1 MRCTYPSY
9 ETYLSVRFDV
19 SMEEKIANYC
29 LSIVNSI
36 NLLHDKNLYGQ
47 ILIIIYS
54 SIDTMGLLDA
64 PPNQTSASGE
74 SFKNWVKNYILSYP
88 NIEFNEEDLWGAC
101 CAVLHT
107 FTSESDLSK
116 SNKVRE
122 IQYIEGNK
130 EGKESILQQI
140 RTLDNGKHVPA
151 FIEDLIFA
159 LFEAIK
165 KFTLVLLANC
175 QKGSAYEKR
184 LNKVFQTYAIK
195 TQ

>member
-1 MRCTYPSY
+1 
-9 ETYLSVRFDV
+9 
-19 SMEEKIANYC
+19 MEEKIASYC

-36 NLLHDKNLYGQ
+36 NLLHGKNLYGQ
-47 ILIIIYS
+47 MLIIIYS

-64 PPNQTSASGE
+64 PPAQTSASGA

-88 NIEFNEEDLWGAC
+88 NIEFNEEDLWGAR

-116 SNKVRE
+116 ANKVRE
-122 IQYIEGNK
+122 IQYIADKK
-130 EGKESILQQI
+130 EGMESLLNQI

-175 QKGSAYEKR
+175 QKDTAYEKR
-184 LNKVFQTYAIK
+184 LNKIFQPYAI
-195 TQ
+195 

>member
-1 MRCTYPSY
+1 
-9 ETYLSVRFDV
+9 
-19 SMEEKIANYC
+19 MEEKINGYC

-36 NLLHDKNLYGQ
+36 SLLHEKNLYGQ

-64 PPNQTSASGE
+64 PPAQTSASGT

-88 NIEFNEEDLWGAC
+88 GIEFNEEDLWGAR

-116 SNKVRE
+116 ANKVRE
-122 IQYIEGNK
+122 IQYIAGKK
-130 EGKESILQQI
+130 EGMEPLLNQI
-140 RTLDNGKHVPA
+140 RTLDNGKHIPA

-165 KFTLVLLANC
+165 KFCSVLLANC
-175 QKGSAYEKR
+175 KNDSAYEKR
-184 LNKVFQTYAIK
+184 LNKILQTYAI
-195 TQ
+195 